1 MLALTRTHSL
11 DHYESAAINS
21 LGIVAFTSGNFAE
34 ARQRHEASV
43 AIDRRIGHRL
53 SLANHLFALAMTT
66 FCQGELERTQELLQE
81 QMRAIVDLDL
91 GIEFGCQIVA
101 MFAAGG
107 GQPGRAARLFG
118 ASEAAADQ
126 LGADLFETDAYRPW
140 YESAVASAREA
151 LGPDAFDT
159 ALHTGREYSRAQTL
173 DEAMAVFAP
182 PPREKATSAFGLS
195 KREHEVLRLL
205 AQGHTNRAI
214 ADQLF
219 IAEATV
225 KVHVTAIF
233 TKLGVNSRAAATAMA
248 IHNGLA

>member
-1 MLALTRTHSL
+1 MADNTVRGRFVWHELMTPDASGAH
-11 DHYESAAINS
+11 
-21 LGIVAFTSGNFAE
+21 AFYGKVVGWKT
-34 ARQRHEASV
+34 Q
-43 AIDRRIGHRL
+43 
-53 SLANHLFALAMTT
+53 T
-66 FCQGELERTQELLQE
+66 FEHDPSYQ
-81 QMRAIVDLDL
+81 
-91 GIEFGCQIVA
+91 
-101 MFAAGG
+101 MFAAAS
-107 GQPGRAARLFG
+107 GQPGGAARLFG

-140 YESAVASAREA
+140 YESAVAKAREA

-159 ALHTGREYSRAQTL
+159 AMHAGREYSRAQAL

-195 KREHEVLRLL
+195 MREHEVLRLL

-214 ADQLF
+214 ADQLY

-233 TKLGVNSRAAATAMA
+233 TKLGVDSRSAATAFA
-248 IHNGLA
+248 IHNDLA